1 MPSIVYSVSIPPTH
15 PPPPPATASICKPSL
30 SLCSAPLHTR
40 STRSAGYATS
50 LALLTSGLG
59 YTREGLGENLPYP
72 GVDYL
77 GVGYDLLRGNP
88 EGDKDTFV
96 DPGFRLPVI
105 ELEWKQSDPHL
116 SRDYQNLQ
124 PIGGWAMPE
133 TSCNQAQSSKTA
145 SSVEDYQSELAV
157 AASVSGEY
165 DGGVGSAAFSASVE
179 SESFQKDVVD
189 KNSERYVVCD
199 GMGGR
204 GTR

>member
-1 MPSIVYSVSIPPTH
+1 M
-15 PPPPPATASICKPSL
+15 
-30 SLCSAPLHTR
+30 
-40 STRSAGYATS
+40 
-50 LALLTSGLG
+50 LTSGLG

-145 SSVEDYQSELAV
+145 SSVEDYQAELAV

-165 DGGVGSAAFSASVE
+165 DGAVASAAFSLSVE

-199 GMGGR
+199 GLGGR